1 MVGPHK
7 SNCVTNMLISMKTLN
22 FLRPLFFLF
31 SVVFLVTSCE
41 KDDGQKDGNT
51 AIKFQGIYSPSST
64 MQAKSSA
71 LSGVAI
77 ESFSINISEIEF
89 EFDDESSNNGLVYS
103 EIKLKGPFEMDLV
116 KDGQGQ
122 VVTLINDL
130 NLPRTGYDEIEFEF
144 DKNESPISP
153 MYKKTVDIRGTINGT
168 PFIFFSDEEF
178 ELEIEFEDPVD
189 LSEVERAIIMVSF
202 DVQALFDPAKGGVD
216 ISNAQDGNGNGTIEI
231 YENDPDGNKYLA
243 EKIEDRLEDI
253 IEAFEDLWDD

>member
-1 MVGPHK
+1 
-7 SNCVTNMLISMKTLN
+7 MKILKN
-22 FLRPLFFLF
+22 FFPLFFLF
-31 SVVFLVTSCE
+31 PGVLLWTSCE
-41 KDDGQKDGNT
+41 KDDSPRDGNT

-71 LSGVAI
+71 LNGVAI

-89 EFDDESSNNGLVYS
+89 EFDDDNSNNGLVYS
-103 EIKLKGPFEMDLV
+103 EIKLKGPFEIDLV

-144 DKNESPISP
+144 DQSENPMSS
-153 MYKKTVDIRGTINGT
+153 MYKKTVDIRGTINGM
-168 PFIFFSDEEF
+168 PFVFFSEEEF
-178 ELEIEFEDPVD
+178 ELEIEFEGPVD

-202 DVQALFDPAKGGVD
+202 DVQALFDPAQGGVD
-216 ISNAQDGNGNGTIEI
+216 ISNAQDGNGNGIIEI
-231 YENDPDGNKYLA
+231 YEDDPDGNKKLA